1 MRIKGYH
8 TISGTTT
15 LSPPKPI
22 LLSMFQPTDLTT
34 FVLHLNSIS
43 HSNLDNDNDTSPIL
57 LVSDAPL
64 DMYGMLLEEKNES
77 DVAELFLDKSQLN
90 SISHSNLDNDNDTSP
105 ILLAAD
111 DQWFNKVSQSAIKG
125 ESFNLLDVLHVD
137 LFEDSASLF
146 ETVPIQKLKRTV
158 KKKKEK
164 KKKLKEP
171 LNTKTGVGKEDER
184 LSTIMGVK
192 IKPHLLLAAVK
203 KFGGVDTVRA
213 EKLWSN
219 KVRTTLN
226 LSKTTSIGYS
236 INQCYKKYLEHG
248 YFEEEGGEEEED
260 QEEEEENPE
269 EEDDSPS
276 SSSSSSPSSPSS
288 SSHAFSSSIP
298 TSATTVLKRK
308 RKNGNEDRS
317 DSGTN
322 GGGTNGGTSGTSG
335 IRSIA
340 ETYEYGVVLPSNA
353 VSKFKSGRNK
363 KKQKLY

>member
-57 LVSDAPL
+57 L
-64 DMYGMLLEEKNES
+64 
-77 DVAELFLDKSQLN
+77 
-90 SISHSNLDNDNDTSP
+90 
-105 ILLAAD
+105 AAD
-111 DQWFNKVSQSAIKG
+111 DQWFNKVTQSAIKG

-171 LNTKTGVGKEDER
+171 LNNETGVGKEDKR

-226 LSKTTSIGYS
+226 LSKTSSIGFS
-236 INQCYKKYLEHG
+236 LNKCYKKYKEHG

-308 RKNGNEDRS
+308 RKNGNEDR
-317 DSGTN
+317 TN

-340 ETYEYGVVLPSNA
+340 ETYEYGIVLPSNA

>member
-15 LSPPKPI
+15 FSPPKPI
-22 LLSMFQPTDLTT
+22 LLSMFQPTDLTS
-34 FVLHLNSIS
+34 FVAELFQDKSQLNSNS

-64 DMYGMLLEEKNES
+64 DMYGMLQEEKNES

-105 ILLAAD
+105 ILLVAD

-164 KKKLKEP
+164 KKKKKLKEP

-184 LSTIMGVK
+184 LSTIMILIYYPFAG
-192 IKPHLLLAAVK
+192 
-203 KFGGVDTVRA
+203 
-213 EKLWSN
+213 
-219 KVRTTLN
+219 
-226 LSKTTSIGYS
+226 
-236 INQCYKKYLEHG
+236 
-248 YFEEEGGEEEED
+248 
-260 QEEEEENPE
+260 
-269 EEDDSPS
+269 
-276 SSSSSSPSSPSS
+276 
-288 SSHAFSSSIP
+288 
-298 TSATTVLKRK
+298 
-308 RKNGNEDRS
+308 
-317 DSGTN
+317 
-322 GGGTNGGTSGTSG
+322 
-335 IRSIA
+335 
-340 ETYEYGVVLPSNA
+340 
-353 VSKFKSGRNK
+353 
-363 KKQKLY
+363 